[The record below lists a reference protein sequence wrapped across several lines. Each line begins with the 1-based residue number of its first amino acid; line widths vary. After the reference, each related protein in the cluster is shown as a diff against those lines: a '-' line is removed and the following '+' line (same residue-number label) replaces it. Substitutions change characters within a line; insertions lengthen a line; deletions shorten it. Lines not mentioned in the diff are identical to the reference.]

1 MRSTSGSGIRVTET
15 SHKPCIDCGETKPLD
30 KFYNQASTKD
40 GKSPYCK
47 ACHNARNKAWQKANP
62 EKMSGFSRRS
72 LLKRK
77 YGITVEQYDEMYERQ
92 GGCCAICGTAEGT
105 HVDHDHET
113 GEVRALLCHS
123 CNVGIGHFRDNPE
136 LLQAAIEYL
145 EVHNEYK
152 LDAH

>member
-1 MRSTSGSGIRVTET
+1 MTET
-15 SHKPCIDCGETKPLD
+15 SHKRCTGCGEVKPLD
-30 KFYNQASTKD
+30 EFYKEKK
-40 GKSPYCK
+40 GKNGIRSMCK
-47 ACHNARNKAWQKANP
+47 LCDNARKMTWEESNP
-62 EKMSGFSRRS
+62 DKVRRAK
-72 LLKRK
+72 LKRK
-77 YGITVEQYDEMYERQ
+77 YGITPEQWDEMYKRQ